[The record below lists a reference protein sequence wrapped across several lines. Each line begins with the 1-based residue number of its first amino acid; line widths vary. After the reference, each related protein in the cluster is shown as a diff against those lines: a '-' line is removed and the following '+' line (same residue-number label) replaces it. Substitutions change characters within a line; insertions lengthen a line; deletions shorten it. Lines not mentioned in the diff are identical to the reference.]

1 MKLELEK
8 AVSTS
13 MNRSGAESADDANGN
28 NDVDTIHDLREEIK
42 KLRAELADSKEKLDI
57 STISNLNRL
66 VEVATNREK
75 VRNLE
80 TELEEVRWIFVLVVF
95 SAFGYQPDLSTILFL
110 SLQIGERIHGE
121 GSEGYEIS
129 DRKYENEEEGSP
141 KKRLKTMNENQFSC
155 DDDDI
160 VL

>member
-1 MKLELEK
+1 MYYRHHLYQLAFFFFMPQIHNMKLELEK

-13 MNRSGAESADDANGN
+13 MNRSGTESSDDANGN

-80 TELEEVRWIFVLVVF
+80 TELEEVR
-95 SAFGYQPDLSTILFL
+95 
-110 SLQIGERIHGE
+110 
-121 GSEGYEIS
+121 
-129 DRKYENEEEGSP
+129 
-141 KKRLKTMNENQFSC
+141 
-155 DDDDI
+155 
-160 VL
+160 

>member
-13 MNRSGAESADDANGN
+13 MNRSGTESSDDANGN

-80 TELEEVRWIFVLVVF
+80 TELEEVR
-95 SAFGYQPDLSTILFL
+95 
-110 SLQIGERIHGE
+110 
-121 GSEGYEIS
+121 
-129 DRKYENEEEGSP
+129 
-141 KKRLKTMNENQFSC
+141 
-155 DDDDI
+155 
-160 VL
+160 